1 MADTDDLPLDVRVH
15 EHGDARIDAIL
26 RLIDEASR
34 PRPLPEVLAAL
45 CAEVSTIAPAEIVSF
60 YLREKSGEG
69 ATASEE
75 LRMVANVGF
84 PAGAVS
90 QVRLRVGEG
99 VTGHVAATL
108 RPATLRLASEDARY
122 KHFPGLGEENF
133 PIFLA
138 IPMLVGRRAEG
149 VLVLQRRDG
158 AFDDTELALATALAT
173 SFAYALERARARR
186 SETSPEEDES
196 RIARLEGIALSPGAE
211 LGRVETLPTFEG
223 LAALER
229 AELGDDADATT
240 KESGARRV
248 ARLDEAFASLARDL
262 SRVRRRLTPEV
273 SEAAQHYLSGIALLE
288 EDSRLLSALQEE
300 AARTNLPLAV
310 RKVAREYAQ
319 ARYRKGADPS
329 VWLAE
334 RAEEVEDFLLLV
346 AARAVGARV
355 PSHNA
360 VLLLPDRLSSVVV
373 LACISHKT
381 SAIAV
386 GNVVEPS
393 ATSIALARAAQ
404 LPVLGDVGGLFA
416 WARAGDIVLL
426 DGDEG
431 ALRVNP
437 SPTQIAKFRQRER
450 SAR

>member
-1 MADTDDLPLDVRVH
+1 MAERDDLPLDVRVH
-15 EHGDARIDAIL
+15 EHGNARIDAIL
-26 RLIDEASR
+26 RLLDEASR

-45 CAEVSTIAPAEIVSF
+45 CAEVSTIMPAEIVSF

-69 ATASEE
+69 AGASEE

-99 VTGHVAATL
+99 VTGHVAASL
-108 RPATLRLASEDARY
+108 RPATLRLASEDVRY

-158 AFDDTELALATALAT
+158 AFDDADLALATALAS

-186 SETSPEEDES
+186 SETSPEDES
-196 RIARLEGIALSPGAE
+196 RIARLEGVALSPGAE

-229 AELGDDADATT
+229 AELGDEADAMTPAVA
-240 KESGARRV
+240 ARRV
-248 ARLDEAFASLARDL
+248 ERMHEAFASLARDL
-262 SRVRRRLTPEV
+262 ARVRRRLTPEV

-288 EDSRLLSALQEE
+288 EDSRLLSALEEE
-300 AARTNLPLAV
+300 ASRANLPLAV

-319 ARYRKGADPS
+319 ARYRPGADRS
-329 VWLAE
+329 AWLAE

-355 PSHNA
+355 PSNNA
-360 VLLLPDRLSSVVV
+360 VLLLPDRLSTVVV
-373 LACISHKT
+373 LAAIAHKT

-386 GNVVEPS
+386 GNVVDAVS
-393 ATSIALARAAQ
+393 TAITIARAAE

>member
-1 MADTDDLPLDVRVH
+1 MAEPGELPLDVRVH

-26 RLIDEASR
+26 RLLDEAAR

-69 ATASEE
+69 AQASEE

-90 QVRLRVGEG
+90 KVRLRVGEG

-158 AFDDTELALATALAT
+158 AFDDTELALATALT
-173 SFAYALERARARR
+173 SSFAYALERARARR
-186 SETSPEEDES
+186 SETSGDDES
-196 RIARLEGIALSPGAE
+196 RIARLEGIALSPGSE

-229 AELGDDADATT
+229 AELGDDADSMT
-240 KESGARRV
+240 KELAARRV
-248 ARLDEAFASLARDL
+248 ERLDEAFASLARDL

-273 SEAAQHYLSGIALLE
+273 SEKAQHHLSGIALLE
-288 EDSRLLSALQEE
+288 EDSRLLSALEE
-300 AARTNLPLAV
+300 EVRRANLPLGV

-319 ARYRKGADPS
+319 ARYRPGADRS
-329 VWLAE
+329 EWLAE

-346 AARAVGARV
+346 AARAATARV
-355 PSHNA
+355 PSKDA
-360 VLLLPDRLSSVVV
+360 VLLLPDRLSTVVV
-373 LACISHKT
+373 LACVAHKT
-381 SAIAV
+381 AAVAV
-386 GNVVEPS
+386 GNTVDP
-393 ATSIALARAAQ
+393 AAPSIAIARAAE

-431 ALRVNP
+431 ALRVSP
-437 SPTQIAKFRQRER
+437 SPTQIAKFRQRDKNPR
-450 SAR
+450 

>member
-1 MADTDDLPLDVRVH
+1 MAERDDLPLDVRVH

-26 RLIDEASR
+26 RLLDEASR

-60 YLREKSGEG
+60 YLREKSGGG
-69 ATASEE
+69 AESSEE

-90 QVRLRVGEG
+90 RVRLRVGEG

-108 RPATLRLASEDARY
+108 RPATLRLASEDVRY

-149 VLVLQRRDG
+149 VLVLQRRDR
-158 AFDDTELALATALAT
+158 AFDDVELALATALT
-173 SFAYALERARARR
+173 SSFAYALERARARR
-186 SETSPEEDES
+186 ADTSPDDES
-196 RIARLEGIALSPGAE
+196 RVARLEGVALSSGAE

-229 AELGDDADATT
+229 AELGDEADSMAP
-240 KESGARRV
+240 EAAARRV
-248 ARLDEAFASLARDL
+248 ERLTEAFASLVRDL
-262 SRVRRRLTPEV
+262 ARVRRRLTPEV
-273 SEAAQHYLSGIALLE
+273 SEQDQRHLAGIALVE
-288 EDSRLLSALQEE
+288 EDSRLLAALEEE
-300 AARTNLPLAV
+300 AARANLPLAV

-319 ARYRKGADPS
+319 VRYRPGADPS
-329 VWLAE
+329 EWLAE

-355 PSHNA
+355 PSSNA
-360 VLLLPDRLSSVVV
+360 VLLLPDRLSTVVV
-373 LACISHKT
+373 LAAIAHKT
-381 SAIAV
+381 SAVAV
-386 GNVVEPS
+386 GNTVTR
-393 ATSIALARAAQ
+393 ATSIAIARAAE

-416 WARAGDIVLL
+416 WARAGDIALL

-437 SPTQIAKFRQRER
+437 SPTQIAKFRQRDR
-450 SAR
+450 KAR